1 MKKALLIICA
11 ISALAVA
18 ACAYHGKQP
27 KDDTYY
33 KRTQGVEWPSD

>member
-1 MKKALLIICA
+1 MRKFMLCACVIATLAL
-11 ISALAVA
+11 V

-33 KRTQGVEWPSD
+33 KRTQSVEWPTN